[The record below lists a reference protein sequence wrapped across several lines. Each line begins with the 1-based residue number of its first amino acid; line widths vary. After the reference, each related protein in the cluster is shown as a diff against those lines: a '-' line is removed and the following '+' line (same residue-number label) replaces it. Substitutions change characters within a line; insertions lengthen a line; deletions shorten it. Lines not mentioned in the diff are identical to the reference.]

1 MRERERACVC
11 VCERER
17 EGARVC
23 VCVCACFPSSPW
35 QQFTKHVFMY
45 RCPVVAA
52 TEAHVNRQEFSCKY
66 NQHKNKQQRSEIALM
81 LLVHCYDLRVC
92 HCPSSLL

>member
-1 MRERERACVC
+1 MC

-17 EGARVC
+17 VCVCVRERERARVC
-23 VCVCACFPSSPW
+23 VCVPVSPSPW

-81 LLVHCYDLRVC
+81 LLFHCYDLRVC